1 MSKARPE
8 DMESSLQKS
17 VESHVMGF
25 AAEESRRTGRTMD
38 LAEFRRQ
45 HGG

>member
-1 MSKARPE
+1 MSKPRAS
-8 DMESSLQKS
+8 DMESSLEKS

-25 AAEESRRTGRTMD
+25 AAEESRLTGRTVE
-38 LAEFRRQ
+38 LAEFRRR

>member
-1 MSKARPE
+1 MMKDDPKK
-8 DMESSLQKS
+8 MLSSLSTS

-25 AAEESRRTGRTMD
+25 AAEESRLTGQTIR
-38 LAEFRRQ
+38 LGEFYKK

>member
-1 MSKARPE
+1 
-8 DMESSLQKS
+8 MESSLEKS

-25 AAEESRRTGRTMD
+25 AAEEARRTGRAIE
-38 LAEFRRQ
+38 LAEFRRR